1 MKKNNSKSKPYLVEF
16 VPCEPEPN
24 TFNSFGMLFIN
35 GKNTGSKFIEFENR
49 YDALDTKSY
58 RIIKKVNLYDL
69 PDHIDVVISIK
80 KPFQYFTLD
89 HFYIRGDSNQRK
101 IQFCCMFDEDKSV
114 EYNLNYLKI
123 AFGIEDKL
131 EKLKCRQGSFEAI
144 YDEDWSEMYELMF
157 EFTTSLNMTIEEVVM
172 LVCGILKELENKMI
186 NKMLMGIKN
195 GKK

>member
-35 GKNTGSKFIEFENR
+35 GKNTGSKYVEFENR
-49 YDALDTKSY
+49 YDAQDTNSY

-69 PDHIDVVISIK
+69 PDHIDVVIRIK
-80 KPFQYFTLD
+80 KPFQYFTLE
-89 HFYIRGDSNQRK
+89 YMMIKGDSNQRN
-101 IQFCCMFDEDKSV
+101 IEFGCLFAEDKSV
-114 EYNLNYLKI
+114 DYNLNYLKI
-123 AFGIEDKL
+123 VFGIKDEL
-131 EKLKCRQGSFEAI
+131 EKLKCQQGSFEVT